1 MSVIAKIL
9 VVLNLVLAVVFL
21 GASATYLGQKEGWKL
36 RYEKMEGEKN
46 QTIQALEANLR
57 QATDNYQTQQQM
69 TSSEQTK
76 NTELR
81 TRIEAKE
88 EEYGKL
94 REQHNTLLGQYERLS
109 QVEKD
114 QLDQIKQL
122 MSDKDGLITAR
133 DQALQEKAAAV
144 KEANDAVTEQRR
156 LETEGLNAKDMIAAL
171 ETQLLA
177 ANEDLDK
184 TKLVVKAYEDKIGPL
199 AGVIAPPKINA
210 VVAGVDTNLN
220 IVMLSVGRD
229 DGVKEGFEFTIYRG
243 SEYIGQI
250 VIDRV
255 ERDYCSGASKK
266 NIEKSAIQVGDQ
278 ATTRY

>member
-21 GASATYLGQKEGWKL
+21 GASATYLGQKEGWRLK
-36 RYEKMEGEKN
+36 YEKLDAE
-46 QTIQALEANLR
+46 T
-57 QATDNYQTQQQM
+57 QATIKALNDNLNQATKNYQDQQQM
-69 TSSEQTK
+69 TSVEVTK
-76 NTELR
+76 NAELR
-81 TRIEAKE
+81 ARIEQKE
-88 EEYGKL
+88 DEYGKL
-94 REQHNTLLGQYERLS
+94 REAHNTLLGQYERLS

-122 MSDKDGLITAR
+122 MSDKDGLIAAR

-156 LETEGLNAKDMIAAL
+156 LETELQDAKDQCGNL
-171 ETQLLA
+171 EKQLVA

-184 TKLVVKAYEDKIGPL
+184 TKLVVKAYEDKVGPL
-199 AGVIAPPKINA
+199 PGIIAPPKIDA
-210 VVAGVDTNLN
+210 TVAGVDNNLN
-220 IVMLSVGRD
+220 IVMLSVGGD
-229 DGVKEGFEFTIYRG
+229 DGVKEGFEFTIYRNN
-243 SEYIGQI
+243 EYVGQI

-255 ERDYCSGASKK
+255 ERDYCSGSSKK
-266 NIEKSAIQVGDQ
+266 NLEKSAIQVGDK